1 VTYQRMFRFVLPVV
15 LALFATTSSQAI
27 QITLSGNSVEYTF
40 DDSLMGLFGTPQVA
54 GDSLIFTPTDF
65 KATSVQANGAVSVTH
80 SIDIKISLKPGFNFV
95 SLDLLERGDYLLFG
109 PGTNT
114 ADVSG
119 MLSLADSTHTLD
131 IVLDSTDPL
140 DIAGLP
146 TQNWEV
152 AVADL
157 TGWVPALDL
166 TLTNTLTASTDNA
179 NGIAFVEKKFAGIT
193 VSTVPEP
200 ATLTMMLL
208 GLGLLMLGR
217 QRGLLRISRA

>member
-1 VTYQRMFRFVLPVV
+1 MPVV
-15 LALFATTSSQAI
+15 LALFASTSTQATMV
-27 QITLSGNSVEYTF
+27 TLSGNSVEYTF
-40 DDSLMGLFGTPQVA
+40 DDSLMGLFGAPQVA

-119 MLSLADSTHTLD
+119 MLSLTDSTHTLD
-131 IVLDSTDPL
+131 IVLDSTNPL

-152 AVADL
+152 VVADL

-208 GLGLLMLGR
+208 GLGLLMLGH